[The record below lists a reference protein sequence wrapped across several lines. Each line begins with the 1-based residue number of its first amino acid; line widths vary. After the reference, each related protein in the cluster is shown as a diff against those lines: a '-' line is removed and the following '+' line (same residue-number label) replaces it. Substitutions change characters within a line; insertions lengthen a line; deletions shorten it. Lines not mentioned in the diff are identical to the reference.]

1 MKFYTAGRDAMAKLG
16 LEITPEMERV
26 EPTYPVYLNDYYL
39 GLIDPAD
46 WRNDPIARQSLPDPQ
61 ELADLSSSYDPL
73 AEEEQM
79 PTPHLIHR
87 FVDRVVLLDRRVLRE
102 GTPRDVLSSEEF
114 RAAFHLEGGAEA

>member
-46 WRNDPIARQSLPDPQ
+46 WRNDPIARQSLPTARS
-61 ELADLSSSYDPL
+61 L
-73 AEEEQM
+73 
-79 PTPHLIHR
+79 PTC
-87 FVDRVVLLDRRVLRE
+87 
-102 GTPRDVLSSEEF
+102 
-114 RAAFHLEGGAEA
+114 RAATTRWPKRNRCRRRT

>member
-61 ELADLSSSYDPL
+61 ELADL
-73 AEEEQM
+73 
-79 PTPHLIHR
+79 
-87 FVDRVVLLDRRVLRE
+87 RE
-102 GTPRDVLSSEEF
+102 IVF
-114 RAAFHLEGGAEA
+114 NQQ